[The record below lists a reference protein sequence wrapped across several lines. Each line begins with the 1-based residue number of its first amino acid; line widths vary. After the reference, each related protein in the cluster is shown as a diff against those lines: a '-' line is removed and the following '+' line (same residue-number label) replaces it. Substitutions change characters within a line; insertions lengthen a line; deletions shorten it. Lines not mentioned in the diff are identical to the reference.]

1 MIDVIL
7 KLTFI
12 DDMIDLFSDTLDSS
26 IVSNLTDNVLV
37 IFALAELEALVDWL
51 VGVCDDVFKAER
63 AKLAP
68 LLLHSLESN
77 TSCFSLIFSIGSFV
91 NHWLLGSCHVW
102 RHFRLV
108 KILLVVRNVTSL
120 ICLYT
125 HGLLLCQSWRV
136 ISNMNAFIKFLKIL
150 LLPVFHVLIDS
161 PIVHLFIKHVFG
173 ILIVELWEYLSVI
186 SKVVN
191 ECFEGL
197 AISV

>member
-51 VGVCDDVFKAER
+51 VGVSNDVFKAER

-68 LLLHSLESN
+68 LLLHGLKSN

-91 NHWLLGSCHVW
+91 NH
-102 RHFRLV
+102 
-108 KILLVVRNVTSL
+108 
-120 ICLYT
+120 
-125 HGLLLCQSWRV
+125 
-136 ISNMNAFIKFLKIL
+136 
-150 LLPVFHVLIDS
+150 
-161 PIVHLFIKHVFG
+161 
-173 ILIVELWEYLSVI
+173 
-186 SKVVN
+186 
-191 ECFEGL
+191 
-197 AISV
+197 